1 ARGDY
6 EEIWRQ
12 SDAKSPNVWAFMRK
26 MEKSDP
32 GAILVALNTGD
43 KSSGPLRLPLRGHF
57 TNGQTLRSI
66 PLAFD
71 SKTGR
76 LDESVR
82 NYEVRDGA
90 IEVDLKERSALI
102 LEVPPASPGA

>member
-1 ARGDY
+1 
-6 EEIWRQ
+6 
-12 SDAKSPNVWAFMRK
+12 
-26 MEKSDP
+26 
-32 GAILVALNTGD
+32 D
-43 KSSGPLRLPLRGHF
+43 KPSGPLRLPLRGHF
-57 TNGQTLRSI
+57 IDGQTLRSI

-76 LDESVR
+76 LDGSVS

-102 LEVPPASPGA
+102 LEVPPVAP

>member
-1 ARGDY
+1 M
-6 EEIWRQ
+6 
-12 SDAKSPNVWAFMRK
+12 WAFVRK

-32 GAILVALNTGD
+32 GAILVTLNNGD
-43 KSSGPLRLPLRGHF
+43 KPSGPLRLPLRGHF
-57 TNGQTLRSI
+57 TDGQTLRSI

-76 LDESVR
+76 LDESVS

-90 IEVDLKERSALI
+90 IQVELKERSALV
-102 LEVPPASPGA
+102 LKPEPVLP